1 MPCVPHFCLQV
12 SRDQLH
18 GQNSKQAYA
27 WGRVGVAPTPGST
40 TVYDRASQKMVECNQ
55 TLCPFATRLTPS
67 PLDNGSRLTPSTAAA
82 PNNGS
87 LAVWVNRAPASL
99 NTNNRLLTFSNSKA
113 LSGRFGAALL
123 GYTNSHNFGLYMSF
137 DSPAFYSAASLMGE
151 SGMSSDTYASLN
163 MSYYNSTQFLLDMYT
178 YFGSLK
184 GSPWDVYLTPELMPS
199 GPQFLDAAL
208 AQGYEKPE
216 LVSFMRAALWS
227 LVHPN
232 LVSDAQMIPFFRLL
246 VAEAGRNMM
255 QVSDGCRWIT
265 AVLRVQV
272 AGGLQPPPQFYLG
285 FSVAALLRFRVQ
297 VGHDLA

>member
-1 MPCVPHFCLQV
+1 MPLVPASCLQV
-12 SRDQLH
+12 SWDQLH

-40 TVYDRASQKMVECNQ
+40 TVYDRASQKMVACDQ

-67 PLDNGSRLTPSTAAA
+67 SLDYGSRLTSSGAD
-82 PNNGS
+82 GS

-99 NTNNRLLTFSNSKA
+99 NTNNRLLTFGNNKP
-113 LSGRFGAALL
+113 LSSQFGTTLL
-123 GYTNSHNFGLYMSF
+123 QYTNSRNFGVFVSF
-137 DSPAFYSAASLMGE
+137 ASPSFYPAATLKSV
-151 SGMSSDTYASLN
+151 SGMSNDTYANLN
-163 MSYYNSTQFLLDMYT
+163 MSYYNSTQYVLDMYT

-184 GSPWDVYLTPELMPS
+184 STPWDTYLTPELMPS

-255 QVSDGCRWIT
+255 QVGGCGWVM
-265 AVLRVQV
+265 ALLRVQGT
-272 AGGLQPPPQFYLG
+272 GGLRPCLG
-285 FSVAALLRFRVQ
+285 FRVQ
-297 VGHDLA
+297 VGCGPA